1 MENLLDKA
9 IKELSTDTSTFKILT
24 YLSFKGACL
33 PGQIADETGIPSG
46 TVRPALRTLLG
57 KGFVV
62 QQEDG
67 TYRSKVAFTDI
78 VSDLYTRRTTK
89 K

>member
-1 MENLLDKA
+1 MENLLERA
-9 IKELSTDTSTFKILT
+9 IKELSTDTSVFKILT
-24 YLSFKGACL
+24 YLSFRGPSL

-57 KGFVV
+57 RGFVA
-62 QQEDG
+62 QNEDG
-67 TYRSKVAFTDI
+67 TYRSRIAFADM
-78 VSDLYTRRTTK
+78 VSDLYTRLTIK